1 MTTDHIVKAFDQ
13 DLKHMDTV
21 IAEMGGLVE
30 TQLAAAI
37 EAMLQRDVGRAEQII
52 AADERVD
59 ELEDELERSA
69 IKMIAL
75 RQPMANDLRMQIA
88 AIKIGGALERIGDY
102 ARNIAKRTLAL
113 AQAPSVAPVQ
123 TVARLG
129 ELVLEMLR
137 NALDAYLTRDAAM
150 AHDVRRSDHDA
161 DAMYTSLFRELLT
174 YMMEDPRTITPCTH
188 LMLAA
193 KNIERIG
200 DHITTIAENVIY
212 LVSGDV
218 PENKRPKGDETS
230 TIVVAPPAETGRR

>member
-1 MTTDHIVKAFDQ
+1 MTTEHIVKAFDQ
-13 DLKHMDTV
+13 DLRRLDTI

-30 TQLAAAI
+30 TQFAAAI
-37 EAMLQRDVGRAEQII
+37 EAMLQRDVERAEQII

-59 ELEDELERSA
+59 ELERELDRSV
-69 IKMIAL
+69 IKLIAL
-75 RQPMANDLRMQIA
+75 RQPMADDLRMMIA
-88 AIKIGGALERIGDY
+88 ALRIGGAIERIGDY

-113 AQAPSVAPVQ
+113 AQAPPVAPAQ

-137 NALDAYLTRDAAM
+137 NALDAYLARDAAM
-150 AHDVRRSDHDA
+150 AYDVRRSDHDA

-174 YMMEDPRTITPCTH
+174 YMMEDPRNITPCTH
-188 LMLAA
+188 LMFAA

-230 TIVVAPPAETGRR
+230 TVVASIPNADRR

>member
-1 MTTDHIVKAFDQ
+1 MTADHIVKSFDQ
-13 DLKHMDTV
+13 DLRRVDTI

-30 TQLAAAI
+30 TQFAAAI
-37 EAMLQRDVGRAEQII
+37 EAMLQRDVERAERII

-59 ELEDELERSA
+59 ELERELDRSV
-69 IKMIAL
+69 ITLIAL
-75 RQPMANDLRMQIA
+75 RQPMADDLRMLIA
-88 AIKIGGALERIGDY
+88 ALRIGGAIERIGDY

-113 AQAPSVAPVQ
+113 AQAPPVAPAQ

-137 NALDAYLTRDAAM
+137 NALDAYLTRDVAM
-150 AHDVRRSDHDA
+150 ADDVRRSDHDA

-174 YMMEDPRTITPCTH
+174 YMMEDPRNITSCTH
-188 LMLAA
+188 LMFAA

-230 TIVVAPPAETGRR
+230 TVVASIPKTDRR

>member
-13 DLKHMDTV
+13 DLRRLDTM

-30 TQLAAAI
+30 TQFAAAI
-37 EAMLQRDVGRAEQII
+37 EAMLQRDVERAEQII

-59 ELEDELERSA
+59 ELEKELDRSV
-69 IKMIAL
+69 IKLIAL
-75 RQPMANDLRMQIA
+75 RQPMADDLRMLIA
-88 AIKIGGALERIGDY
+88 ALRIGGAIERIGDY

-113 AQAPSVAPVQ
+113 AQAPPVAPAQ

-137 NALDAYLTRDAAM
+137 NALDAYLARDAAM
-150 AHDVRRSDHDA
+150 AYDVRHSDHDA

-174 YMMEDPRTITPCTH
+174 YMMEDPRNITSCTH
-188 LMLAA
+188 LMFAA
-193 KNIERIG
+193 KNVERIG

-230 TIVVAPPAETGRR
+230 TVVAPPAETGRR

>member
-1 MTTDHIVKAFDQ
+1 MTTEHIVKAFDQ
-13 DLKHMDTV
+13 DLRRLDTI

-30 TQLAAAI
+30 TQFASAI
-37 EAMLQRDVGRAEQII
+37 EAMLQRDVERAEQII
-52 AADERVD
+52 AADERGD
-59 ELEDELERSA
+59 ELEKELDRSV
-69 IKMIAL
+69 IKLIAL
-75 RQPMANDLRMQIA
+75 RQPMADDLRMMIA
-88 AIKIGGALERIGDY
+88 ALRIGGAIERIGDY

-113 AQAPSVAPVQ
+113 AQAPPVAPAQ

-137 NALDAYLTRDAAM
+137 NALDAYLARDAAM
-150 AHDVRRSDHDA
+150 AYDVRRSDHDA

-174 YMMEDPRTITPCTH
+174 YMMEDPRNITSCTH
-188 LMLAA
+188 LMFAA
-193 KNIERIG
+193 KNVERIG

-230 TIVVAPPAETGRR
+230 TVVASIPTADRR

>member
-1 MTTDHIVKAFDQ
+1 MTTEHIVKAFDQ
-13 DLKHMDTV
+13 DLRRLDTI

-30 TQLAAAI
+30 TQFAAAI
-37 EAMLQRDVGRAEQII
+37 EAMLQRDVERAEQII

-59 ELEDELERSA
+59 ELEKELDRSV
-69 IKMIAL
+69 IKLIAL
-75 RQPMANDLRMQIA
+75 RQPMADDLRMMIA
-88 AIKIGGALERIGDY
+88 ALRIGGAIERIGDY

-113 AQAPSVAPVQ
+113 AQAPPVAPAQ

-129 ELVLEMLR
+129 GLVLEMLR

-150 AHDVRRSDHDA
+150 AYDVRRSDHDA

-174 YMMEDPRTITPCTH
+174 YMMEDPRNITSCTH
-188 LMLAA
+188 LMFAA
-193 KNIERIG
+193 KNVERIG

-230 TIVVAPPAETGRR
+230 TVVAPIPKTDRR

>member
-13 DLKHMDTV
+13 DLKRVDTI

-30 TQLAAAI
+30 TQFVAAI
-37 EAMLQRDVGRAEQII
+37 EAMLKRDVERAETII

-59 ELEDELERSA
+59 ELEKELDRSV
-69 IKMIAL
+69 IKLIAL
-75 RQPMANDLRMQIA
+75 RQPMADDLRMLIA
-88 AIKIGGALERIGDY
+88 ALRIGGAIERIGDY

-113 AQAPSVAPVQ
+113 AQVPSVAPAQ

-129 ELVLEMLR
+129 QLVLEMLR

-150 AHDVRRSDHDA
+150 AYDVRRSDHDA

-174 YMMEDPRTITPCTH
+174 YMMEDPRNITSCTH
-188 LMLAA
+188 LMFAA
-193 KNIERIG
+193 KNVERIG
-200 DHITTIAENVIY
+200 DHVTTIAENVIY

-218 PENKRPKGDETS
+218 PENKRLKGDETS
-230 TIVVAPPAETGRR
+230 TVVAPVPRADRH

>member
-1 MTTDHIVKAFDQ
+1 MTTEHIVKAFDQ
-13 DLKHMDTV
+13 NLKHVDAV

-30 TQLAAAI
+30 TQVAAAI
-37 EAMLQRDVGRAEQII
+37 EAMLKRDVERAEQVI

-59 ELEDELERSA
+59 ELEKELDRSV
-69 IKMIAL
+69 IKLIAL
-75 RQPMANDLRMQIA
+75 RQPMADDLRMLIA
-88 AIKIGGALERIGDY
+88 ALRIGGAIERIGDY

-113 AQAPSVAPVQ
+113 AQAPPMAPAQ

-150 AHDVRRSDHDA
+150 ADDVRRSDHDA

-174 YMMEDPRTITPCTH
+174 YMMEDPRNITSCTH
-188 LMLAA
+188 LMFAA
-193 KNIERIG
+193 KNVERIG

-212 LVSGDV
+212 LVSGDA
-218 PENKRPKGDETS
+218 PQNKRPKGDETS
-230 TIVVAPPAETGRR
+230 TIVTPIPNMDRR

>member
-1 MTTDHIVKAFDQ
+1 MTTEHIVKAFDQ
-13 DLKHMDTV
+13 DLRRLDTI

-30 TQLAAAI
+30 TQFAAAI
-37 EAMLQRDVGRAEQII
+37 EAMLQRDVERAEQII

-59 ELEDELERSA
+59 ELEKELDRSV
-69 IKMIAL
+69 IKLIAL
-75 RQPMANDLRMQIA
+75 RQPMADDLRMMIA
-88 AIKIGGALERIGDY
+88 ALRIGGAIERIGDY

-113 AQAPSVAPVQ
+113 AQAPPVAPAQ

-137 NALDAYLTRDAAM
+137 NALDAYLARDAAM
-150 AHDVRRSDHDA
+150 AYDVRRSDHDA

-174 YMMEDPRTITPCTH
+174 YMMEDPRNITSCTH
-188 LMLAA
+188 LMFAA
-193 KNIERIG
+193 KNVERIG

-230 TIVVAPPAETGRR
+230 TVVASIPTADRR

>member
-1 MTTDHIVKAFDQ
+1 MTTEHIVKAFDQ
-13 DLKHMDTV
+13 DLRRLDTI

-30 TQLAAAI
+30 TQFAAAI
-37 EAMLQRDVGRAEQII
+37 EAMLQRDVERAEQII

-59 ELEDELERSA
+59 ELERELDRSV
-69 IKMIAL
+69 IKLIAL
-75 RQPMANDLRMQIA
+75 RQPMADDLRMMIA
-88 AIKIGGALERIGDY
+88 ALRIGGAIERIGDY

-113 AQAPSVAPVQ
+113 AQAPPVAPAQ

-137 NALDAYLTRDAAM
+137 NALDAYLARDAAM
-150 AHDVRRSDHDA
+150 AYDVRRSDLDA

-174 YMMEDPRTITPCTH
+174 YMMEDPRNITSCTH
-188 LMLAA
+188 LMFAA
-193 KNIERIG
+193 KNVERIG

-230 TIVVAPPAETGRR
+230 TVVASIPNTDRR

>member
-13 DLKHMDTV
+13 DLKHIDAI
-21 IAEMGGLVE
+21 IAEMGGLAE
-30 TQLAAAI
+30 AQLAAAI
-37 EAMLQRDVGRAEQII
+37 EAMLQRDMERAEQII

-59 ELEDELERSA
+59 ALEEELGRCV

-75 RQPMANDLRMQIA
+75 RQPMADDLRMQIA
-88 AIKIGGALERIGDY
+88 ALKIGSALERIGDY

-113 AQAPSVAPVQ
+113 AQAPSVAPVH

-129 ELVLEMLR
+129 ELVLAMLR

-150 AHDVRRSDHDA
+150 AEDVRRSDHDA

-174 YMMEDPRTITPCTH
+174 YMMEDPRTITPCMH

-200 DHITTIAENVIY
+200 DHVTTIAENVIY
-212 LVSGDV
+212 LVRGSV

-230 TIVVAPPAETGRR
+230 TLVIHPPAQTNRR